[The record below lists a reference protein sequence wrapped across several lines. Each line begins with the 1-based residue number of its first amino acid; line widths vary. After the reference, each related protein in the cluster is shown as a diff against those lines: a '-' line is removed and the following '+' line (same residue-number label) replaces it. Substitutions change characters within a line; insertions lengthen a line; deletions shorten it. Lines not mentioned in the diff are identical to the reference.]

1 MLSLR
6 TDTILKSIVRQYI
19 AGAVPV
25 SSQRI
30 IEECKPSVSSAT
42 IRNEMAYLEQEG
54 YIIRS
59 HHSAGSTP
67 SDKGYRHYVDSLQ
80 SINLPLAE
88 QRLISHLF
96 HQVERKLEE
105 WLSLTATLLAQ
116 LAENVAI
123 VTTPKPADCQL
134 KHLELVS
141 LQELLGLII
150 IVLRGVRVKQQLI
163 TFDEAMSQAELTA
176 IANKLNAAYSG
187 LPRSQIMV
195 KEIELSPAEQQITYC
210 LENIMQVEDE
220 REYEEPY
227 LDGWHF
233 MLNQPEFAQ
242 SHKMLA
248 LMELVEQRNLLKAI
262 IPTQLA
268 SRGVQVIIGKENKA
282 EVIHDYSIV
291 LNRYGLPNEAIGTIG
306 IVGPTRMPYSR
317 AISTVDYLSSMLNG
331 LAAELYEMERPA
343 KLVQRTEKE

>member
-30 IEECKPSVSSAT
+30 IEECKLNVSSAT

-80 SINLPLAE
+80 NINLPLSE

-116 LAENVAI
+116 LAENIAI
-123 VTTPKPADCQL
+123 VTTPKPADCQF

-141 LQELLGLII
+141 LQELLGLVIL
-150 IVLRGVRVKQQLI
+150 VLRGVKVKQQLI
-163 TFDEAMSQAELTA
+163 TFDEAMSQAKLTA
-176 IANKLNAAYSG
+176 IANKLNTVYSG
-187 LPRSQIMV
+187 LPRSQIMA
-195 KEIELSPAEQQITYC
+195 KEIELSLAEQQITDC
-210 LENIMQVEDE
+210 LENIMRVEDE
-220 REYEEPY
+220 REYETPY
-227 LDGWHF
+227 LEGWHF
-233 MLNQPEFAQ
+233 MFNQPEFAQ

-262 IPTQLA
+262 IPAQPA
-268 SRGVQVIIGKENKA
+268 GRGVQVIIGKENKTA
-282 EVIHDYSIV
+282 AIHDYSIV

-317 AISTVDYLSSMLNG
+317 AISTVDYLSSVLSG
-331 LAAELYEMERPA
+331 LATELYTMEKPA
-343 KLVQRTEKE
+343 TLVQRKVKE